1 MIILENGHA
10 FGTTLQLKMKIKT
23 HNSILLSKVGCLMFS
38 YDELV
43 NRQKKKKKG
52 RKKEGKKKKRKPW
65 KHAILIRLPVI
76 QPSCWYVY
84 IITISPLIMRKV

>member
-1 MIILENGHA
+1 MIKGEIV
-10 FGTTLQLKMKIKT
+10 I
-23 HNSILLSKVGCLMFS
+23 MFS

-43 NRQKKKKKG
+43 NRQKKKKG

-76 QPSCWYVY
+76 QPSLLVRIHYY
-84 IITISPLIMRKV
+84 NFTFDHEKSLKILI